1 MSVTSPTRMCCHL
14 NTGGFFFTKARKTV
28 VLPVPAAPVSATIL
42 CCEIV
47 SNALAWLSSSVI
59 ASRSCTCRMPVL
71 SSLPSAAVFNATLSA
86 RAVALATS
94 ATPYCVTGEVL
105 SCLAC
110 ACACLARALASS
122 SEIEGI
128 INYSYMLMLVEGK
141 DCLAFPIDRQCIAGY
156 CKGQIIGGRFPR
168 RLWHYVCICSD

>member
-1 MSVTSPTRMCCHL
+1 MQDAAYSLGRTRRICATALPVSDKNSVSVTSPTRMCCHL
-14 NTGGFFFTKARKTV
+14 NVGGFFLTKARRTV

-86 RAVALATS
+86 RAVALAT
-94 ATPYCVTGEVL
+94 AAMPYCVTGAVL

-141 DCLAFPIDRQCIAGY
+141 GFVWPFQ
-156 CKGQIIGGRFPR
+156 
-168 RLWHYVCICSD
+168 